1 MDLRED
7 LQIRG
12 QVTTRKD
19 AIDFATVLVSR
30 RGGASERDMQFRSR
44 LYQLVGTATVT
55 SGHIESQ
62 MKRLLTLSAGGN
74 QASFAEVEFMWS
86 KLENLLRAA
95 AKELAKDEP
104 AVPVTW
110 KDTSGTR
117 ILAALLW
124 ADQHHVAEARNHIVH
139 SSWWDFADTGVTRSR
154 FYLNGESE
162 LQYLD
167 WDRLEDDCRNLQQF
181 SRMLD
186 EIVGDEWPRFY
197 LAQETSN

>member
-1 MDLRED
+1 
-7 LQIRG
+7 
-12 QVTTRKD
+12 
-19 AIDFATVLVSR
+19 
-30 RGGASERDMQFRSR
+30 
-44 LYQLVGTATVT
+44 
-55 SGHIESQ
+55 

-95 AKELAKDEP
+95 AKELAKDKP
-104 AVPVTW
+104 AVPATW

-167 WDRLEDDCRNLQQF
+167 WDRLEDDCRNSAILTDARRDRWGRMAEVLSGSRNQQ
-181 SRMLD
+181 L
-186 EIVGDEWPRFY
+186 I
-197 LAQETSN
+197 ETPNR